1 MKGRLRLREVMVIIM
16 IKEIIHDPLFLSL
29 ASRPATPDDMNIA
42 VDLIETL
49 HFHQNSCVGM
59 AANMIGER
67 VRIIAFA
74 GDEKLSRRYFVM
86 FNPEIIK
93 KEGAYDAEESCLA
106 LTGEP
111 RPCKRYKTI
120 KVKYQDE
127 NFAVKYKTYTGSTA
141 ETIQHEI
148 DHCDGVLI

>member
-42 VDLIETL
+42 IDLIETL
-49 HFHQNSCVGM
+49 HFHQHSCVGM

-93 KEGAYDAEESCLA
+93 KEGAYDAEESWPCA
-106 LTGEP
+106 DRRAAPMQAVQDNQGEVSG
-111 RPCKRYKTI
+111 RKLRGQI
-120 KVKYQDE
+120 
-127 NFAVKYKTYTGSTA
+127 
-141 ETIQHEI
+141 
-148 DHCDGVLI
+148 